1 MDYLG
6 ILVLVGS
13 FIVLLSLG
21 VPIAYSIGISG
32 ILTMLVSIDALPAFT
47 TFAQRMAT
55 GIDSFALL
63 AIPFFILAGNIMNS
77 GGIAHRLIN
86 FTKVLVGT
94 MTGGLAFVNVIANML
109 FGAISGSAAAATSAI
124 GSIMGPE
131 MKKEGYDQNFSAAVN
146 ISSATTG
153 LSIPPSNVLIV
164 YSLASGGASIT
175 ALFLAGYIPGILTG
189 LAIMITAMSMLTYK
203 KEGAKGVFL
212 ALLKIT
218 VFLLVVLSF
227 VAGLIYASDHFGVWI
242 NRIIRGLLIL
252 LFGIFIVRRTMKHRE
267 KALEGL
273 KKFLDAFPSLLLLII
288 VIGGIVAGLFTAT
301 EASAVAVLY
310 AFILAMIYGEIS
322 LRDMPDIL
330 FRSVKTTAV
339 VMLLVATSMGL
350 SWIMAYE
357 NIPQNVSAGLLSFS
371 DNPFVILLII
381 NMILLFVG
389 VFMDMTPAVLIFT
402 PIFLPVVQSELG
414 LSPVHFGIML
424 VLNLSVG
431 LCTPPVGSV
440 LFIGCSVANVKI
452 ESVIK
457 PLLPM
462 FLAMIVVL
470 MLVTYLPELSLWLPG
485 VFGF

>member
-1 MDYLG
+1 MDYTG
-6 ILVLVGS
+6 VFILVFS
-13 FIVLLSLG
+13 FIILLSMG

-32 ILTMLVSIDALPAFT
+32 ILTMLVSIDSLPAFT

-86 FTKVLVGT
+86 FARVLVGGL
-94 MTGGLAFVNVIANML
+94 TGGLAYVNVIANML
-109 FGAISGSAAAATSAI
+109 FGAISGSAAAAASAI

-131 MKKEGYDQNFSAAVN
+131 MKKENYDDNFSAAVN

-189 LAIMITAMSMLTYK
+189 LAIMITAMSLLILKRDGLM
-203 KEGAKGVFL
+203 G
-212 ALLKIT
+212 LLKI
-218 VFLLVVLSF
+218 LLV
-227 VAGLIYASDHFGVWI
+227 
-242 NRIIRGLLIL
+242 LIL
-252 LFGIFIVRRTMKHRE
+252 LGVGVWLLVLGFIYLHEHLSKLINAILWTAIGLAALAFIIYKTINNIERARAGFKIFVEAI
-267 KALEGL
+267 
-273 KKFLDAFPSLLLLII
+273 PSLLLLVI
-288 VIGGIVAGLFTAT
+288 VIGGIVAGYFTAT

-310 AFILAMIYGEIS
+310 ALALSMYYKEVKLNDLPVIL
-322 LRDMPDIL
+322 LN
-330 FRSVKTTAV
+330 SVKTTGI
-339 VMLLVATSMGL
+339 VMLLVATCMGL

-357 NIPQNVSAGLLSFS
+357 NIPQNVSAGLLSIS

-381 NMILLFVG
+381 NIILLFVG

-402 PIFLPVVQSELG
+402 PIFLPIVENQLG
-414 LSPVHFGIML
+414 MSPIHFGIIM

-431 LCTPPVGSV
+431 LCTPPVGAV
-440 LFIGCSVANVKI
+440 LFIGCSVSKVRI
-452 ESVIK
+452 ETVIK

-462 FLAMIVVL
+462 FLAMIAVL
-470 MLVTYLPELSLWLPG
+470 MLATYLPQLSLWLPG
-485 VFGF
+485 LFGF